1 MKVLALDAMGV
12 IYQSGDDVVEL
23 LVPYIRKHREESAE
37 RIKSLYHQCSLGAFA
52 SSVFWEQLGLS
63 PETEDDY
70 LSNHCLVSG
79 TKEFIADARE
89 SFDRIWCLSNDVSEW
104 SITLRRTFD
113 LETLF
118 DGFVISGDVKTRK
131 PSPEMYEAFCVISK
145 SKPEEILLIDDR
157 PGNVFAAK
165 SCGMESLLF
174 GEQSEP
180 IQGLPHARDYSELRS
195 MILTPSPEN

>member
-1 MKVLALDAMGV
+1 MKILALDAMGV
-12 IYQSGDDVVEL
+12 IYQSGDDVAEL
-23 LVPYIRKHREESAE
+23 LVPYICKHREESAE

-79 TKEFIADARE
+79 AKEFIADARE
-89 SFDRIWCLSNDVSEW
+89 SFDMIWCLSNDVSEG
-104 SITLRRTFD
+104 SFTLRRAFD

-118 DGFVISGDVKTRK
+118 DGFVISGDVKIRK
-131 PSPEMYEAFCVISK
+131 PSPEMYEAFCAISR
-145 SKPEEILLIDDR
+145 SKPEEILFIDDR

-165 SCGMESLLF
+165 SCGMKSILF

-180 IQGLPHARDYSELRS
+180 IQGLPHAHDYSELRS